1 MNILVTLM
9 DRFSFAP
16 SIVSVW
22 TDSRVCISNDNS
34 GYAKR

>member
-22 TDSRVCISNDNS
+22 TDSRVCISNDATVC
-34 GYAKR
+34 AKR